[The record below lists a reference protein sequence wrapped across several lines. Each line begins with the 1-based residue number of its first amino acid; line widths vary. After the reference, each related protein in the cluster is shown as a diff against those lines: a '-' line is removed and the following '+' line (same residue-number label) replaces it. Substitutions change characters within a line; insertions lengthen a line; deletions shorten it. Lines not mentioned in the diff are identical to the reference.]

1 MSSCRAQGMPTMQ
14 RSWASLTVTVHLPQ
28 RCKMGPTCS
37 CNNTQSFVAHITS
50 PFLQVR
56 GNEKHLQ
63 SKQMGDMLG
72 NVRLSQ
78 QEANFPVLCTSIL
91 GRPKATSKPVGAFMG
106 QQGTERWCGRCR
118 QVERTARE
126 PTRPTLG
133 WVTLGTGCVPG
144 LGACPVNQDNDLPY
158 SLFMCLDL
166 VKVASWS
173 PWLPYTWINTHQ
185 EKNNPFSPFSFFNL
199 SLQIPNLFQEFFL

>member
-28 RCKMGPTCS
+28 RCKMGPTYS

-91 GRPKATSKPVGAFMG
+91 GRSTATSKPVGLSWGSKEQKGDVEGADRWRELPGNLPDTRLGDSGHRMCPRTWCMSCESRWWPALLLIYVSRCSKGG
-106 QQGTERWCGRCR
+106 Q
-118 QVERTARE
+118 
-126 PTRPTLG
+126 
-133 WVTLGTGCVPG
+133 
-144 LGACPVNQDNDLPY
+144 
-158 SLFMCLDL
+158 
-166 VKVASWS
+166 S

-185 EKNNPFSPFSFFNL
+185 EKNNP
-199 SLQIPNLFQEFFL
+199 SLPSHSLI